1 MLAFLKKD
9 KGLFSYILVLISDRL
24 IGLCLIYFLVRSIS
38 DEYFAYWTQVNFLPG
53 ALCGILGLGLGR
65 GVLRLLV
72 DNEYSKKLVRNIL
85 MTICIIF
92 IFVSLSSYL
101 IILLLND
108 PAINTFMGGITYPY
122 RGSIFLML
130 FIMLEGIFEIFI
142 NYLRAKFSDRFV
154 YYMALRILPRII
166 IGLLI
171 VVLQLDFW
179 LSFTIYFVLSASILL
194 FLFFT
199 VMSTIDE
206 KHENALFNFE
216 EYVSLLKKFLKY
228 SVPLMLAALA
238 LPILNII
245 IRGQLFQEDGYSQ
258 LGVLSI
264 YMSFIGILVYFPEAF
279 QTYIFP
285 RLVQSSKKGKEGKKE
300 INYQLG
306 VSIGFSLFICIV
318 FSLIGFY
325 LLDIIYPKNEWVL
338 IDSIFIAVTSFL
350 WILFSSFQKFFLVYF
365 AIKTQILT
373 LISFLSLALG
383 SLVVYSNFLS
393 GPLNSILGLISY
405 FFLSSILLISLFIF
419 FKNNNNAPH
428 SNL

>member
-142 NYLRAKFSDRFV
+142 NYLRAKFSDSCSAVRLLAFI
-154 YYMALRILPRII
+154 YHIFCFISLYII
-166 IGLLI
+166 I
-171 VVLQLDFW
+171 F
-179 LSFTIYFVLSASILL
+179 IL
-194 FLFFT
+194 
-199 VMSTIDE
+199 
-206 KHENALFNFE
+206 
-216 EYVSLLKKFLKY
+216 Y
-228 SVPLMLAALA
+228 
-238 LPILNII
+238 
-245 IRGQLFQEDGYSQ
+245 GY
-258 LGVLSI
+258 
-264 YMSFIGILVYFPEAF
+264 EHH
-279 QTYIFP
+279 
-285 RLVQSSKKGKEGKKE
+285 R
-300 INYQLG
+300 
-306 VSIGFSLFICIV
+306 
-318 FSLIGFY
+318 
-325 LLDIIYPKNEWVL
+325 
-338 IDSIFIAVTSFL
+338 
-350 WILFSSFQKFFLVYF
+350 
-365 AIKTQILT
+365 
-373 LISFLSLALG
+373 
-383 SLVVYSNFLS
+383 
-393 GPLNSILGLISY
+393 
-405 FFLSSILLISLFIF
+405 
-419 FKNNNNAPH
+419 
-428 SNL
+428 